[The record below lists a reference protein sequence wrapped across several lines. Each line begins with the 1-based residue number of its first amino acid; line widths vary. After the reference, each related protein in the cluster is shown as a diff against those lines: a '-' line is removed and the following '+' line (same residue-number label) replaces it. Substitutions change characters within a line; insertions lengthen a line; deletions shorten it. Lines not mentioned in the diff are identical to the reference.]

1 MTRRLLLICLLGLM
15 PVVLR
20 AQSTSGGGSVTG
32 GGQVMN
38 PVNPQHSVT
47 LTWAASTTSGVTGY
61 NVYRS
66 TTNGGPYTQLTS
78 TPVTGT
84 TYTDTSV
91 APLTTYYYVVTA
103 LVGSSQSGYS
113 GAASALVP

>member
-1 MTRRLLLICLLGLM
+1 MKRRLLLICLLGLA
-15 PVVLR
+15 PVALR
-20 AQSTSGGGSVTG
+20 AQNAKGAGSIAG

-47 LTWAASTTSGVTGY
+47 LTWTASTTSGITGY

-66 TTNGGPYTQLTS
+66 TTNGGPYTQVTS

-91 APLTTYYYVVTA
+91 TALTTYYYVVTA

-113 GAASALVP
+113 SQASAPVP

>member
-1 MTRRLLLICLLGLM
+1 MERRLLLICLLGLM
-15 PVVLR
+15 PAVLR
-20 AQSTSGGGSVTG
+20 AQSAKGAGSFAG

-38 PVNPQHSVT
+38 PVNPSHSVT
-47 LTWAASTTSGVTGY
+47 LTWTASTSSGVTGY
-61 NVYRS
+61 YVFRS

-78 TPVTGT
+78 TAVTGT

-91 APLTTYYYVVTA
+91 SALTTYYYVVTA

-113 GAASALVP
+113 SQASALVP